1 MKLAR
6 TAIVVCCASAVLG
19 VGAWVLSHDV
29 GAREDEKIIAADDLS
44 IIPLKDDEA
53 PPRIDIASIPQGT
66 VAVYATNGDWLQY
79 HFFQE
84 MEDGL
89 YPVERRNIGDGRDD
103 FVGRDYYDAA
113 GVVRLQETERGRSA
127 LPDGRCE
134 AAIGVCRYKIENLTQ
149 NRRGGVML
157 NTDIAEDGGSY
168 RQIVHLGAGSLL
180 ITASVSDKW
189 GIRKSEERI
198 AANGSYSKID
208 LLEIRLP

>member
-1 MKLAR
+1 MAAALA
-6 TAIVVCCASAVLG
+6 A
-19 VGAWVLSHDV
+19 GAWGLTGGFGDGGDRKTVV
-29 GAREDEKIIAADDLS
+29 ADDFS
-44 IIPLKDDEA
+44 VIALKDDEA
-53 PPRIDIASIPQGT
+53 PPRIDIASIPPGT

-157 NTDIAEDGGSY
+157 NTDIADDGGSY